1 MMTTATLL
9 IFVLAL
15 LCAANAVPLK
25 NETKTSRAHSKHEA
39 RSNHKSEIGTLN
51 TPSSSRKRHSHRKDS
66 KDKNSTKLD
75 ELKDKHSMKSNGN
88 TDKPHSPKHPKVKSA
103 TKALEKGNKRDNLN
117 HRSKQKDMRKHSS
130 SNETSD
136 SSIKPSDKKIDK
148 DNLDA
153 RAAHVIN
160 GQPVSGHEEYP
171 FIVDLSASDVDIASK
186 RFCTGS
192 HVDKSII
199 LTAAH
204 CVLNDGYR
212 SAVYATIGRVEL
224 EDDHEDNF
232 HSRTYRTI
240 ASMVHPNYTGIGSPY
255 DVALLLLNE
264 SSNAPVISLSTESP
278 PVGAE
283 VWVVG
288 YGIQRIG
295 TLEETG
301 QPVEILSGRLQKTN
315 LKIESRSFC
324 DIPDANLFTE
334 EGLLCTTGVQIGSS
348 ACRGDSGGPL
358 TLKTDKTATQVGITS
373 YGDSQCAAE
382 QAGVFTDVASVHGW
396 IEEAK
401 PRLLSLLNTA
411 NVTLEDDLKDA
422 EHSSQIGLHPANS
435 PEEAEESL
443 KYSKTAH
450 KEGVKFY
457 KLKTNFTSPHRVRVS
472 LCDGPSGH
480 SARLMVR
487 NETDNSVIHDNGSC
501 DDGKL
506 SQVSFHTTKDALV
519 VGVTGNHSVPYKLS
533 FSSTK
538 AK

>member
-1 MMTTATLL
+1 MTTVTLL
-9 IFVLAL
+9 VFVLAL
-15 LCAANAVPLK
+15 LCAANAAPLK
-25 NETKTSRAHSKHEA
+25 NGTKTTGTHSKHKE
-39 RSNHKSEIGTLN
+39 RSNHMSGTGTLN
-51 TPSSSRKRHSHRKDS
+51 TTSSFRKRHSHRKDL
-66 KDKNSTKLD
+66 KDKNTIKLD
-75 ELKDKHSMKSNGN
+75 EAKRKHSMKSNE
-88 TDKPHSPKHPKVKSA
+88 TASKSHSPKYPKVKSA
-103 TKALEKGNKRDNLN
+103 TKAIEKGNKRDNGK
-117 HRSKQKDMRKHSS
+117 HYSKQKDLRRHPL
-130 SNETSD
+130 SNETSN
-136 SSIKPSDKKIDK
+136 SSLKQSDKKTDK
-148 DNLDA
+148 NSLDA
-153 RAAHVIN
+153 RSAHVIN

-232 HSRTYRTI
+232 RSRTYRTI

-264 SSNAPVISLSTESP
+264 SSHAPVINLSTESP
-278 PVGAE
+278 LVGTE

-358 TLKTDKTATQVGITS
+358 TLRTDKTATQVGITS

-411 NVTLEDDLKDA
+411 NVTLEDDRKDA

-435 PEEAEESL
+435 AEAEESL

-457 KLKTNFTSPHRVRVS
+457 KVKTNFTSPHRVRVS

-487 NETDNSVIHDNGSC
+487 NETDNSVIHDDGSC

-506 SQVSFHTTKDALV
+506 SQVSFHTTKDTLV
-519 VGVTGNHSVPYKLS
+519 VGITGNHSVPYKLS